1 MMRIAAVIA
10 TIALLG
16 AARAQ
21 ASAKASAQVK
31 AAKGPVEITLSLQKT
46 KVKSRRSLWY
56 KLALKNV
63 SKQKIQVFDQIFKD
77 PYAMHVNAKSRQGLY
92 VEIVDSKGKPVGV
105 KAGNYR
111 VKYDWEPPEDT
122 DYLYTTEEKNEL
134 WALQQEW
141 KKSGMTPQQLSLAE
155 DAWINKL
162 RDKKNMAELADPANR
177 HWLEPGASTTTFAW
191 ADRGPGEYAGRA
203 EDDESLREGYT
214 QLWVYMPLKP
224 GKYRVRAV
232 YNHSRSETN
241 KEHIEKYGVPHDSGW
256 IEFKTPFIGVEVLR

>member
-1 MMRIAAVIA
+1 MRIAAVIV
-10 TIALLG
+10 TFSLLG
-16 AARAQ
+16 AAHAH
-21 ASAKASAQVK
+21 ASAKPAAQVK
-31 AAKGPVEITLSLQKT
+31 ATKAPIEVTLSLQKT
-46 KVKSRRSLWY
+46 KVKNRRSLWY

-63 SKQKIQVFDQIFKD
+63 SKQRIQLFDRIFKD
-77 PYAMHVNAKSRQGLY
+77 PYAMYVNAKSRQGLF

-105 KAGNYR
+105 KSGNYR

-134 WALQQEW
+134 WALQEEW
-141 KKSGMTPQQLSLAE
+141 KKSGLTHQQQSLAE

-162 RDKKNMAELADPANR
+162 RDKKNMAEVANPANM
-177 HWLEPGASTTTFAW
+177 HWLEPGVSTTTFAW

-232 YNHSRSETN
+232 YDHAQSEST
-241 KEHIEKYGVPHDSGW
+241 KKLFKKHGHAPEPAW
-256 IEFKTPFIGVEVLR
+256 IEFKTPFIEFQVLP